1 MSQELQFVQSL
12 ILVGAN
18 VILDARKWSVDS
30 VRSLLLSA
38 KGEHPDWSEH
48 VGGEIEDRGY
58 GMKGLIDAPLIAHG
72 AGKGRWRGF
81 LMHPAPHQRHIH

>member
-38 KGEHPDWSEH
+38 KSSGATITIRNATAWLNANHNDVHSLSI
-48 VGGEIEDRGY
+48 VGKNSLVLDFT
-58 GMKGLIDAPLIAHG
+58 A
-72 AGKGRWRGF
+72 
-81 LMHPAPHQRHIH
+81 